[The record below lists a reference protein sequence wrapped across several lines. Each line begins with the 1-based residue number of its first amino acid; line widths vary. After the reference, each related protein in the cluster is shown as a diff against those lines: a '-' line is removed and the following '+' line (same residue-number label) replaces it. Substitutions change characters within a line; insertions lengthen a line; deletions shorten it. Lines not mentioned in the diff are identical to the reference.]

1 MFGGRVFGDT
11 IPARSACWSG
21 GHNLK
26 GMMSDL
32 IFVYG
37 TLMRGFDH
45 PMSKLL
51 ASGSEFLGDASC
63 RGRLYM
69 IAHYPGLLHAVAGT
83 DIVHGD
89 LFRMRDPAGLLA
101 VLDDY
106 ESIGPEHEEPM
117 LYLREMLPVTLPDGS
132 VQEAWT
138 YIYNRPVDET
148 KRIASGRFLT
158 P

>member
-1 MFGGRVFGDT
+1 
-11 IPARSACWSG
+11 
-21 GHNLK
+21 
-26 GMMSDL
+26 MSDR

-51 ASGSEFLGDASC
+51 GTSADYLGEACC

-69 IAHYPGLLHAVAGT
+69 IAHYPGLLYSARDS
-83 DIVHGD
+83 DIVYGE
-89 LFRMRDPAGLLA
+89 LFRMHDPERLLA

-106 ESIGPEHEEPM
+106 EGVGPEQEQPM
-117 LYLREMLPVTLPDGS
+117 LYLRELLPVTLDDGS
-132 VQEAWT
+132 ITEAWT

-148 KRIASGRFLT
+148 KRITSGRFLSGG
-158 P
+158 

>member
-1 MFGGRVFGDT
+1 
-11 IPARSACWSG
+11 
-21 GHNLK
+21 
-26 GMMSDL
+26 MSDR

-51 ASGSEFLGDASC
+51 ASGADFLGEASC
-63 RGRLYM
+63 CGRLYM
-69 IAHYPGLLHAVAGT
+69 ITHYPGLLHATVKG

-89 LFRMRDPAGLLA
+89 LFRMRYPGNLLA

-106 ESIGPEHEEPM
+106 EGVGPDQEQPM
-117 LYLREMLPVTLPDGS
+117 LYLREMLPVTLGDGS
-132 VQEAWT
+132 VTQAWT
-138 YIYNRPVDET
+138 YIYNRPVIET
-148 KRIASGRFLT
+148 KRIMSGRFLA

>member
-1 MFGGRVFGDT
+1 
-11 IPARSACWSG
+11 
-21 GHNLK
+21 
-26 GMMSDL
+26 MSDR

-51 ASGSEFLGDASC
+51 ASDAEFLGEASC

-69 IAHYPGLLHAVAGT
+69 IAHYPGLLHSHVEG

-89 LFRMRDPAGLLA
+89 LFRMHDPDRLLA

-106 ESIGPEHEEPM
+106 ESIGLQYEQPT
-117 LYLREMLPVTLPDGS
+117 LYLREMLPVTRGDGS
-132 VQEAWT
+132 VVQAWT
-138 YIYNRPVDET
+138 YIYNRPVSET
-148 KRIASGRFLT
+148 KRIKSGRFLV

>member
-1 MFGGRVFGDT
+1 
-11 IPARSACWSG
+11 
-21 GHNLK
+21 
-26 GMMSDL
+26 MSDL

-51 ASGSEFLGDASC
+51 ASGADFLGEASC

-69 IAHYPGLLHAVAGT
+69 IAHYPGLLHGT
-83 DIVHGD
+83 AESDIVHGD
-89 LFRMRDPAGLLA
+89 LFRMRDPDKLLA

-106 ESIGPEHEEPM
+106 ESIGPGEEQPT
-117 LYLREMLPVTLPDGS
+117 LYLREMLPVMLGDGS
-132 VQEAWT
+132 SVTRAWT
-138 YIYNRPVDET
+138 YVYNRPVTET
-148 KRIASGRFLT
+148 NRIVSGRFLA

>member
-1 MFGGRVFGDT
+1 
-11 IPARSACWSG
+11 
-21 GHNLK
+21 
-26 GMMSDL
+26 MSDL

-51 ASGSEFLGDASC
+51 ASGSDFIGEASC

-69 IAHYPGLLHAVAGT
+69 VAHYPGLLHATAEG

-89 LFRMRDPAGLLA
+89 LFRMRDPDKLLA

-106 ESIGPEHEEPM
+106 EGIGPEQEQPT
-117 LYLREMLPVTLPDGS
+117 LYLREMLPVTLGDGS
-132 VQEAWT
+132 VTEAWS
-138 YIYNRPVDET
+138 YIYNRPVIET
-148 KRIASGRFLT
+148 KRIASGRFLA

>member
-1 MFGGRVFGDT
+1 
-11 IPARSACWSG
+11 
-21 GHNLK
+21 
-26 GMMSDL
+26 MSDL

-51 ASGSEFLGDASC
+51 ASSADCLGEASC

-69 IAHYPGLLHAVAGT
+69 IAHYPGLLHPSADA

-89 LFRMRDPAGLLA
+89 LFRMRDPDTLLA
-101 VLDDY
+101 VLDYY
-106 ESIGPEHEEPM
+106 ESIGPEQEEPM
-117 LYLREMLPVTLPDGS
+117 LYLRELLPVTLGDGS
-132 VQEAWT
+132 ALQAWT
-138 YIYNRPVDET
+138 YIYNRPVDEA
-148 KRIASGRFLT
+148 KRIASGRFLA

>member
-1 MFGGRVFGDT
+1 
-11 IPARSACWSG
+11 
-21 GHNLK
+21 
-26 GMMSDL
+26 MSDR

-51 ASGSEFLGDASC
+51 ASGADFLGEASC

-69 IAHYPGLLHAVAGT
+69 IKHYPGLLHSAAEDDV
-83 DIVHGD
+83 VYGD
-89 LFRMRDPAGLLA
+89 LFRMRDPDTLLA

-106 ESIGPEHEEPM
+106 ESIGPEQEEPA
-117 LYLREMLPVTLPDGS
+117 LYLREMLAMTLTDGS
-132 VQEAWT
+132 ITQAWT
-138 YIYNRPVDET
+138 YIYNRPVIET
-148 KRIASGRFLT
+148 TRIRSGRFLA

>member
-1 MFGGRVFGDT
+1 
-11 IPARSACWSG
+11 
-21 GHNLK
+21 
-26 GMMSDL
+26 MSDH

-51 ASGSEFLGDASC
+51 ASGADFLGDASC

-69 IAHYPGLLHAVAGT
+69 IAHYPGLLHSAAED

-89 LFRMRDPAGLLA
+89 LFRMRDPDKLLA

-106 ESIGPEHEEPM
+106 ESIGPEHEQPT
-117 LYLREMLPVTLPDGS
+117 LYLREMLPVTLEDGS
-132 VQEAWT
+132 LVQAWT
-138 YIYNRPVDET
+138 YIYNLPVSET
-148 KRIASGRFLT
+148 KRIRSGRFLA